1 VAVRVDRQIFD
12 PVAVGSTASGVP
24 FVDDGS
30 RSNPWQPR
38 PFTTRNEY
46 IASEAL
52 RLMAVPAEEIRQTRP
67 PGINDP
73 FPPQFGYDD
82 TPLTIEQVLDTNR
95 WAPTVRSWTSGV
107 VAAPR
112 RTDLQEEQ
120 WSGTLR
126 NFSSSVNPML

>member
-1 VAVRVDRQIFD
+1 MAVRVDREIFD
-12 PVAVGSTASGVP
+12 PVGVGSTSGGVG
-24 FVDDGS
+24 FTDDGS

-46 IASEAL
+46 IVSEAL

-67 PGINDP
+67 PFINVP
-73 FPPQFGYDD
+73 FPPVFGYDT

-95 WAPTVRSWTSGV
+95 WQPTIRSWTSGV
-107 VAAPR
+107 VRAPR
-112 RTDLQEEQ
+112 TVDLQEDM

-126 NFSSSVNPML
+126 NFSSSPNPAG